1 MYEIQFVHWIELFL
15 ALPLT
20 PLAGYVWMYLFLRCI
35 GKLSVNARG
44 WHAAS
49 VYWGGRVV
57 WSALRMFGFFQPL
70 LKLESGVA
78 RRLSRWR
85 PARMEQAV
93 SDVVVELVPI
103 A

>member
-1 MYEIQFVHWIELFL
+1 MWTEWIDLFF

-20 PLAGYVWMYLFLRCI
+20 PLAGYLWLYLFLRCA
-35 GKLSVNARG
+35 GKLRVGARG

-57 WSALRMFGFFQPL
+57 WPAMRLFGLFQPL
-70 LKLESGVA
+70 LRLESGVA
-78 RRLSRWR
+78 RRVLRWLPR
-85 PARMEQAV
+85 RREQTV
-93 SDVVVELVPI
+93 QDVVVEFVPI